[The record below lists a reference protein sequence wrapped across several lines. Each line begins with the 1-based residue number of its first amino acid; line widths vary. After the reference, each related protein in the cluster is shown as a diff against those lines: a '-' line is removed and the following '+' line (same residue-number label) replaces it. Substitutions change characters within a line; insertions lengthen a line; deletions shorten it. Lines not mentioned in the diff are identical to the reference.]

1 MYVHLGL
8 RANNTHLS
16 YGICVAIAR
25 VPWEEVFIS
34 VNFIAGKENRQR
46 VND

>member
-1 MYVHLGL
+1 M
-8 RANNTHLS
+8 HLS
-16 YGICVAIAR
+16 HGICDVIAR
-25 VPWEEVFIS
+25 VPWEGVFIS